1 MPSKV
6 QDAEL
11 SQAVFRA
18 IQEGSYP
25 EDEQIVAAEL
35 PPSALNSLSELLEQ
49 ARADVKVFL
58 GTLSTVFRLLTMH
71 LGKYQRAQQVERL
84 RHRWLDTSSKTTSR

>member
-1 MPSKV
+1 MPSKA

-35 PPSALNSLSELLEQ
+35 PSSALNSLSELLEQ
-49 ARADVKVFL
+49 ARADVKVSFCAP
-58 GTLSTVFRLLTMH
+58 SNNISVAD
-71 LGKYQRAQQVERL
+71 YVL
-84 RHRWLDTSSKTTSR
+84 RQALASSAD